1 MPLAA
6 WFLLPTVQN
15 RIKYIIYDFS
25 HIKTDTYLPGSN
37 DGTRMLSLKAGWNV
51 LKEKPLGT
59 GAGDVVNES
68 FEWYD
73 KHIPGMLE
81 TDKIYPASEWLLYG
95 GVAGWIGVVLFTA
108 IMLLPFFVKSGGRF
122 YLVSVALVSAFSLVF
137 DVGLETQFGVFIYA
151 FVILWWWKM
160 LDPGAQANS

>member
-6 WFLLPTVQN
+6 WYLLPTFQN

-25 HIKTDTYLPGSN
+25 HIRTDTYLPGSN
-37 DGTRMLSLKAGWNV
+37 DGTRMLSLKAGWSV

-68 FEWYD
+68 FEWYE
-73 KHIPGMLE
+73 KHIPHMLE

-95 GVAGWIGVVLFTA
+95 GVAGWIGVILFTA
-108 IMLLPFFVKSGGRF
+108 IMLLPCFVKCRDRF

-151 FVILWWWKM
+151 FLILWWWKM
-160 LDPGAQANS
+160 LGSGAKADS